1 MAPQQPAP
9 PPPLATY
16 RPSNERGPQQPTQQ
30 RRGPPPP
37 PGGGRPPRAPEPRRS
52 GGGFLRGLMYLGLL
66 FLIVAGAGV
75 GYLVIN
81 PPSDL
86 IRKTIAEQVKAKTGR
101 DLIVS
106 GPAAFSFYPG
116 MGVSLKDVTL
126 SGPPGSPGELVQM
139 AELDVNI
146 KTMPLINREVE
157 VRRLIVRKPVFD
169 LRVDKAGKKNWNFA
183 ELVEPRQYA
192 QAAPPAGTA
201 TDAPGAAAPATSGG
215 VPLSSR
221 LSQINRLEL
230 DDVRIEDGTLRFT
243 DERTGKSQEVKAVNV
258 NLSLQSLL
266 SPITA
271 NGDLNWQGEKID
283 FDGKLT
289 SAKAILEEKPARL
302 AFNAKNGLV
311 ASTFDGNLLIHD
323 GADLEGKITTNSAS
337 VRGLAKWLG
346 SALPP
351 VTGFGPMSLTGT
363 LKTNGNV
370 TSLTD
375 ANFGL
380 DGATAKGAV
389 TVTTGGVRPYVQ
401 ANLQISEL
409 DLNKYMTGATSGGAK
424 AEAAASPAAPA
435 PAPATKQAKPAAGAP
450 ESGDKI
456 EELLK
461 APGSKV
467 YGYEQRAGWSS
478 EPFNMALLGVA
489 DTDAKLQVGRLKF
502 NDIKV
507 GQSSLTV
514 ALKNR
519 VMKTTFDDVQLY
531 DGHGKGFLNVDA
543 TGKAAS
549 IGANFALDGL
559 SALPFL
565 QDSADMKWLSGKA
578 KLGLQLAS
586 TGGSQLQ
593 LIEALN
599 GKADFK
605 FADGAIVGFNV
616 PGAIRGISQG
626 KLSGLKNSPAEKT
639 DFSEL
644 SASFNVVNGVAQNQD
659 LALVSPL
666 LRVTGGG
673 AVQLPGRTVDY
684 TVKPKIVASLEGQ
697 QGAQALN
704 GLEIPVRISG
714 PWSGVKYEPDL
725 GGVLKD
731 PNKALEAVK
740 DLSRQFKGKNANEIV
755 DQLLGKKAGDGATGS
770 TSGAKSLLNKFLK
783 PQ

>member
-1 MAPQQPAP
+1 MTPQRPAP

-16 RPSNERGPQQPTQQ
+16 RPSNERGAPQPQ

-37 PGGGRPPRAPEPRRS
+37 KQTGGRPPVPPR
-52 GGGFLRGLMYLGLL
+52 GNGLL
-66 FLIVAGAGV
+66 RVLKYVALLVLVTVAGGV
-75 GYLVIN
+75 AYLAIN

-86 IRKTIAEQVKAKTGR
+86 IRRTITEQVKAKTGR
-101 DLIVS
+101 DLIVA

-116 MGVSLKDVTL
+116 MGVTLKDVSL
-126 SGPPGSPGELVQM
+126 SGPPGSPGKLVTM

-157 VRRLIVRKPVFD
+157 VRRLIVRQPVFD

-183 ELVEPRQYA
+183 ELMEPHRYA
-192 QAAPPAGTA
+192 QAAAPAATQSDAPDETAPPA
-201 TDAPGAAAPATSGG
+201 SSG
-215 VPLSSR
+215 VPLPSR
-221 LSQINRLEL
+221 LSQINHLEL

-243 DERTGKSQEVKAVNV
+243 DERSGKTQEVKAVNV
-258 NLSLQSLL
+258 NLSLKSLQSPL
-266 SPITA
+266 TA
-271 NGDLNWQGEKID
+271 DGDLAWQGEKIE
-283 FDGKLT
+283 FAGKLT
-289 SAKAILEEKPARL
+289 SAKAVLEERPARL
-302 AFNAKNGLV
+302 VFNAKNQHLT
-311 ASTFDGNLLIHD
+311 SSFDGNLLVKD
-323 GADLEGKITTNSAS
+323 GADLEGQITTKSDS

-346 SALPP
+346 TALPP
-351 VTGFGPMSLTGT
+351 VTGFGPLSIAGN

-370 TSLTD
+370 TSLNS
-375 ANFGL
+375 AKFGL
-380 DGATAKGAV
+380 DGATATGNVA
-389 TVTTGGVRPYVQ
+389 VTTGGVRPYVQ
-401 ANLQISEL
+401 ASLQISEL
-409 DLNKYMTGATSGGAK
+409 DLNKYMTSASGGAAK
-424 AEAAASPAAPA
+424 TEPAADTKTAPAGEPDNPAAS
-435 PAPATKQAKPAAGAP
+435 AP

-461 APGSKV
+461 APTTKV

-478 EPFNMALLGVA
+478 VPFNMALLGVA
-489 DTDAKLQVGRLKF
+489 DTDAKLQVGRLLF

-507 GQSSLTV
+507 GQSSLSV

-543 TGKAAS
+543 TGKAAN
-549 IGANFALDGL
+549 IGANFALDGV

-565 QDSADMKWLSGKA
+565 KDAAGQEWLSGKA

-593 LIEALN
+593 LVEALN

-616 PGAIRGISQG
+616 PGAIRGITQG
-626 KLSGLKNSPAEKT
+626 KFSGLKKSPAEKT
-639 DFSEL
+639 DFSEM

-659 LALVSPL
+659 LQFVSPL
-666 LRVTGGG
+666 LRVSGTG
-673 AVQLPGRTVDY
+673 AIQIPGRTVDY

-697 QGAQALN
+697 QGAQGLS

-714 PWSGVKYEPDL
+714 SWEKPSFEPDL
-725 GGVLKD
+725 KGVLAD
-731 PNKALEAVK
+731 PNKAVETVK
-740 DLSRQFKGKNANEIV
+740 ELSKQFKGKNAGEIV
-755 DQLLGKKAGDGATGS
+755 NDLLGKKSGDGSTGS
-770 TSGAKSLLNKFLK
+770 TSGVKGLLNKFLK

>member
-1 MAPQQPAP
+1 MTPQRPAP

-16 RPSNERGPQQPTQQ
+16 RPSNERGGSQPP

-37 PGGGRPPRAPEPRRS
+37 GGGGQRPPKAPRS

-66 FLIVAGAGV
+66 VLIVAGAGV
-75 GYLVIN
+75 AYLVVN

-86 IRKTIAEQVKAKTGR
+86 IRQTIAEQVKAKTGR
-101 DLIVS
+101 DLIVA

-116 MGVSLKDVTL
+116 MGVTLKDVSL
-126 SGPPGSPGELVQM
+126 SGPPGSPNKLVKM
-139 AELDVNI
+139 AALDVNI
-146 KTMPLINREVE
+146 KTMPLINRNIE
-157 VRRLIVRKPVFD
+157 VRRLVVRQPVFD
-169 LRVDKAGKKNWNFA
+169 LRIDKAGKKNWNFA
-183 ELVEPRQYA
+183 ELADARRFA
-192 QAAPPAGTA
+192 Q
-201 TDAPGAAAPATSGG
+201 AAAPAATANDATENSVPAAPSSAG
-215 VPLSSR
+215 VPLSAR
-221 LSQINRLEL
+221 LAQINHLEL

-243 DERTGKSQEVKAVNV
+243 DERSGKTQEVKAVNV
-258 NLSLQSLL
+258 NLSLQSLQ
-266 SPITA
+266 SPVSA
-271 NGDLNWQGEKID
+271 DGDLTWQGEKID

-289 SAKAILEEKPARL
+289 SVRAVLEEKPARL
-302 AFNAKNGLV
+302 AFNAKNGHV

-323 GADLEGKITTNSAS
+323 GADLEGKITTKSDS
-337 VRGLAKWLG
+337 VRDLAKWLG
-346 SALPP
+346 TVLPP
-351 VTGFGPMSLTGT
+351 VAGFGPMSLTGT

-370 TSLTD
+370 TSLTG

-380 DGATAKGAV
+380 DGATAAGNV

-401 ANLQISEL
+401 ANLKISEL

-424 AEAAASPAAPA
+424 AEAATPQAAPAAPA
-435 PAPATKQAKPAAGAP
+435 AKPAAGAP
-450 ESGDKI
+450 DGGDKI
-456 EELLK
+456 EQLLK
-461 APGSKV
+461 SPAAKV
-467 YGYEQRAGWSS
+467 FGYEQRAGWSS
-478 EPFNMALLGVA
+478 VPFNMALLGVA
-489 DTDAKLQVGRLKF
+489 DTDAKLQVGRLIL

-507 GQSSLTV
+507 GQTSLTV
-514 ALKNR
+514 GLKNR
-519 VMKTTFDDVQLY
+519 VMKTSFDDVQLY

-543 TGKAAS
+543 TGNTAN

-559 SALPFL
+559 SALPFMT
-565 QDSADMKWLSGKA
+565 DAADMKWLSGKA
-578 KLGLQLAS
+578 KIGLQLAS
-586 TGGSQLQ
+586 NGASQLQ
-593 LIEALN
+593 LIEGLN
-599 GKADFK
+599 GKADLK

-644 SASFNVVNGVAQNQD
+644 SASFSVVNGVAQNQD
-659 LALVSPL
+659 LSLVSPL
-666 LRVTGGG
+666 LRVTGTG

-731 PNKALEAVK
+731 PNKAIEAVK
-740 DLSRQFKGKNANEIV
+740 ELSKQFKGKNANEIV

-770 TSGAKSLLNKFLK
+770 TSGAKGLLNKFLK

>member
-1 MAPQQPAP
+1 MTPQRPAP

-16 RPSNERGPQQPTQQ
+16 RPSNERGTSQPP

-37 PGGGRPPRAPEPRRS
+37 GGGKPRPPQALRS
-52 GGGFLRGLMYLGLL
+52 GGGFLRGLMYLGMLV
-66 FLIVAGAGV
+66 LIVAGAGV
-75 GYLVIN
+75 GYLVVN

-86 IRKTIAEQVKAKTGR
+86 IRKTITEQVKAKTGR
-101 DLIVS
+101 DLIVA

-116 MGVSLKDVTL
+116 MGVTLKDVSL
-126 SGPPGSPGELVQM
+126 SGPPGSPNKLVHM
-139 AELDVNI
+139 AELGVNI
-146 KTMPLINREVE
+146 KTMPLINRNIE
-157 VRRLIVRKPVFD
+157 VRRLIVRQPVFD

-183 ELVEPRQYA
+183 ELADLRRFA
-192 QAAPPAGTA
+192 Q
-201 TDAPGAAAPATSGG
+201 AAAPASPANDAGDGNPPVAVSGG
-215 VPLSSR
+215 VPLPSR
-221 LSQINRLEL
+221 LAQINHLEL

-243 DERTGKSQEVKAVNV
+243 DERSGKTQEVKAVNV
-258 NLSLQSLL
+258 NLSLQSLQ
-266 SPITA
+266 SPVSA
-271 NGDLNWQGEKID
+271 DGDLIWQGEKID

-289 SAKAILEEKPARL
+289 SVRAVLEEKPARL
-302 AFNAKNGLV
+302 AFNAKNGHV

-323 GADLEGKITTNSAS
+323 GADLEGKITTKSES

-346 SALPP
+346 TALPP
-351 VTGFGPMSLTGT
+351 VAGFGPMSLTGT
-363 LKTNGNV
+363 VKTNGNV
-370 TSLTD
+370 TSLTG

-380 DGATAKGAV
+380 DGATATGNV

-401 ANLQISEL
+401 ANLKISEL
-409 DLNKYMTGATSGGAK
+409 DLNKYMTGATSVGAK
-424 AEAAASPAAPA
+424 AEAAVPQAAPA
-435 PAPATKQAKPAAGAP
+435 PAKSAVKPDAGAP
-450 ESGDKI
+450 DGGDKI

-461 APGSKV
+461 APAAKV

-478 EPFNMALLGVA
+478 VPFNMALLGVA
-489 DTDAKLQVGRLKF
+489 DTDAKLQVGRLIF

-507 GQSSLTV
+507 GQTSLTV
-514 ALKNR
+514 GLKNR

-543 TGKAAS
+543 TGNTAN

-559 SALPFL
+559 SALPFMT
-565 QDSADMKWLSGKA
+565 DAADMKWLSGKA
-578 KLGLQLAS
+578 KIGLQLAS
-586 TGGSQLQ
+586 NGASQLQ
-593 LIEALN
+593 LIEGLN
-599 GKADFK
+599 GKADLK

-666 LRVTGGG
+666 LRVTGAG

-714 PWSGVKYEPDL
+714 PWGGVKYEPDL

-740 DLSRQFKGKNANEIV
+740 ELSKQFKGKNANEIV

-770 TSGAKSLLNKFLK
+770 TSGAKELLNKFLK

>member
-1 MAPQQPAP
+1 MTPQRPAP

-16 RPSNERGPQQPTQQ
+16 RPSNERGTSQPP

-37 PGGGRPPRAPEPRRS
+37 GGGKPRPPQALRS
-52 GGGFLRGLMYLGLL
+52 GGGFLRGLMYLGMLV
-66 FLIVAGAGV
+66 LIVAGAGV
-75 GYLVIN
+75 GYLVVN

-86 IRKTIAEQVKAKTGR
+86 IRKTITEQVKAKTGR
-101 DLIVS
+101 DLIVA

-116 MGVSLKDVTL
+116 MGVTLKDVSL
-126 SGPPGSPGELVQM
+126 SGPPGSPNKLVHM
-139 AELDVNI
+139 AELGVNI
-146 KTMPLINREVE
+146 KTMPLINRNIE
-157 VRRLIVRKPVFD
+157 VRRLIVRQPVFD

-183 ELVEPRQYA
+183 ELADLRRFA
-192 QAAPPAGTA
+192 Q
-201 TDAPGAAAPATSGG
+201 AAAPASPANDAGDGNPPVAVSGG
-215 VPLSSR
+215 VPLPSR
-221 LSQINRLEL
+221 LAQINHLEL

-243 DERTGKSQEVKAVNV
+243 DERSGKTQEVKAVNV
-258 NLSLQSLL
+258 NLSLQSLQ
-266 SPITA
+266 SPVSA
-271 NGDLNWQGEKID
+271 DGDLIWQGEKID

-289 SAKAILEEKPARL
+289 SVRAVLEEKPARL
-302 AFNAKNGLV
+302 AFNAKNGHV

-323 GADLEGKITTNSAS
+323 GADLEGKITTKSES

-346 SALPP
+346 TALPP
-351 VTGFGPMSLTGT
+351 VAGFGPMSLTGT
-363 LKTNGNV
+363 VKTNGNV
-370 TSLTD
+370 TSLTG

-380 DGATAKGAV
+380 DGATATGYV
-389 TVTTGGVRPYVQ
+389 TVTTGGVRPFVQ
-401 ANLQISEL
+401 ANLKISEL
-409 DLNKYMTGATSGGAK
+409 DLNKYMTGATSVGAK
-424 AEAAASPAAPA
+424 AEAAVPQAAPA
-435 PAPATKQAKPAAGAP
+435 PAKSAVKPDAGAP
-450 ESGDKI
+450 DGGDKI

-461 APGSKV
+461 APAAKV

-478 EPFNMALLGVA
+478 VPFNMALLGVA
-489 DTDAKLQVGRLKF
+489 DTDAKLQVGRLIF

-507 GQSSLTV
+507 GQTSLTV
-514 ALKNR
+514 GLKNR

-543 TGKAAS
+543 TGNTAN

-559 SALPFL
+559 SALPFMT
-565 QDSADMKWLSGKA
+565 DAADMKWLSGKA
-578 KLGLQLAS
+578 KIGLQLAS
-586 TGGSQLQ
+586 NGASQLQ
-593 LIEALN
+593 LIEGLN
-599 GKADFK
+599 GKADLK

-666 LRVTGGG
+666 LRVTGAG

-740 DLSRQFKGKNANEIV
+740 ELSKQFKGKNANEIV

-770 TSGAKSLLNKFLK
+770 TSGAKELLNKFLK

>member
-1 MAPQQPAP
+1 
-9 PPPLATY
+9 
-16 RPSNERGPQQPTQQ
+16 
-30 RRGPPPP
+30 
-37 PGGGRPPRAPEPRRS
+37 
-52 GGGFLRGLMYLGLL
+52 MYLGLL
-66 FLIVAGAGV
+66 LLIVTGTGV
-75 GYLVIN
+75 GYLVVN

-101 DLIVS
+101 DLIVA

-116 MGVSLKDVTL
+116 MGVTLKDVSL
-126 SGPPGSPGELVQM
+126 SGPPGSPNKLVKM
-139 AELDVNI
+139 AALDVNI
-146 KTMPLINREVE
+146 KTMPLINRNIE
-157 VRRLIVRKPVFD
+157 VRRLVVRQPVFD
-169 LRVDKAGKKNWNFA
+169 LRIDKAGKKNWNFA
-183 ELVEPRQYA
+183 ELADARRFA
-192 QAAPPAGTA
+192 Q
-201 TDAPGAAAPATSGG
+201 AAAPAATANDAADGTPPAAGGG
-215 VPLSSR
+215 VPLPSR
-221 LSQINRLEL
+221 LAQINHLEL

-243 DERTGKSQEVKAVNV
+243 DERSGKTQEVKAVNV
-258 NLSLQSLL
+258 NLSLQSLQ
-266 SPITA
+266 SPVSA
-271 NGDLNWQGEKID
+271 DGDLTWQGEKID

-289 SAKAILEEKPARL
+289 SVRAVLEEKPARL
-302 AFNAKNGLV
+302 AFNAKNGHV

-323 GADLEGKITTNSAS
+323 GADLEGKITTKSDS
-337 VRGLAKWLG
+337 VKGLAKWLG
-346 SALPP
+346 TALPP
-351 VTGFGPMSLTGT
+351 VAGFGPMSLTGT

-370 TSLTD
+370 TSLTG

-380 DGATAKGAV
+380 DGATATGNV

-401 ANLQISEL
+401 ANLKISEL

-424 AEAAASPAAPA
+424 AEPVPAQQPV
-435 PAPATKQAKPAAGAP
+435 KPAAGAA
-450 ESGDKI
+450 EGGDKI

-461 APGSKV
+461 APPTKV

-478 EPFNMALLGVA
+478 VPFNMALLGVA
-489 DTDAKLQVGRLKF
+489 DTDAKLQVGRLIF

-507 GQSSLTV
+507 GQTSLTV
-514 ALKNR
+514 GLKNR
-519 VMKTTFDDVQLY
+519 VMKTSFDDVQLY
-531 DGHGKGFLNVDA
+531 DGRGKGFLNVDA
-543 TGKAAS
+543 TGNTAN

-559 SALPFL
+559 SALPFMT
-565 QDSADMKWLSGKA
+565 DAADMKWLSGKA
-578 KLGLQLAS
+578 KIGLQLAS
-586 TGGSQLQ
+586 NGASQLQ
-593 LIEALN
+593 LIEGLN
-599 GKADFK
+599 GKADLK

-659 LALVSPL
+659 LTLVSPL
-666 LRVTGGG
+666 LRVTGAG

-731 PNKALEAVK
+731 PNKALETVK
-740 DLSRQFKGKNANEIV
+740 ELSKQFKGKNANEIV
-755 DQLLGKKAGDGATGS
+755 DQLFGKKSGDGATGS
-770 TSGAKSLLNKFLK
+770 TSGAKGLLNKFLK

>member
-1 MAPQQPAP
+1 MTPQRPAP

-16 RPSNERGPQQPTQQ
+16 RPSNERAGSQPP

-37 PGGGRPPRAPEPRRS
+37 GGQRPPQPPRS
-52 GGGFLRGLMYLGLL
+52 GGGILRGLMYLGLL
-66 FLIVAGAGV
+66 VLIVAGAGG

-86 IRKTIAEQVKAKTGR
+86 IRKTLTEQVKAKTGR
-101 DLIVS
+101 DLIVA

-116 MGVSLKDVTL
+116 MGVTLKDVTL
-126 SGPPGSPGELVQM
+126 SGPPGSANQLVKM

-146 KTMPLINREVE
+146 KTMPLINRNIE
-157 VRRLIVRKPVFD
+157 VRRLIVRQPVFD

-183 ELVEPRQYA
+183 ELAEPRRFA
-192 QAAPPAGTA
+192 QAAAPAGTA
-201 TDAPGAAAPATSGG
+201 NDAAEDSAPPAATVAG
-215 VPLSSR
+215 VPLSAR
-221 LSQINRLEL
+221 LAKINHLEL
-230 DDVRIEDGTLRFT
+230 NDVRIEDGTLRFT
-243 DERTGKSQEVKAVNV
+243 DERSGKTQEVKAVNV
-258 NLSLQSLL
+258 NVSLPSLQGAV
-266 SPITA
+266 TA
-271 NGDLNWQGEKID
+271 DGDLTWQGEKID

-289 SAKAILEEKPARL
+289 SVRAVLEEKPARL
-302 AFNAKNGLV
+302 AFNAKNGHV

-323 GADLEGKITTNSAS
+323 GADLEGKVTTKSDS
-337 VRGLAKWLG
+337 VRDLAKWLG
-346 SALPP
+346 TALPP

-370 TSLTD
+370 TSLTG

-380 DGATAKGAV
+380 DGATAAGNV

-401 ANLQISEL
+401 ANLKISEL

-424 AEAAASPAAPA
+424 AEAAAPQAAPA
-435 PAPATKQAKPAAGAP
+435 KPAVKPAAGAP
-450 ESGDKI
+450 QGGDKI
-456 EELLK
+456 EQLLK
-461 APGSKV
+461 SPAAKV

-478 EPFNMALLGVA
+478 VPFNMALLGVA
-489 DTDAKLQVGRLKF
+489 DTDAKLQVGKLIF

-514 ALKNR
+514 GLKNR
-519 VMKTTFDDVQLY
+519 VMKTSFDEVQLY
-531 DGHGKGFLNVDA
+531 DGRGKGFLNVDA
-543 TGKAAS
+543 TGNTAN

-565 QDSADMKWLSGKA
+565 TDAADMKWLSGKA

-586 TGGSQLQ
+586 NGASQLA
-593 LIEALN
+593 LIEGLN
-599 GKADFK
+599 GKADLK

-626 KLSGLKNSPAEKT
+626 KLSGLKNSPSEKT

-644 SASFNVVNGVAQNQD
+644 SASFNIVNGVAQNQD
-659 LALVSPL
+659 LTLVSPL
-666 LRVTGGG
+666 LRVTGTG

-740 DLSRQFKGKNANEIV
+740 EIGKQFKGKNANEIV

-770 TSGAKSLLNKFLK
+770 TSGAKGLLNKFLK

>member
-1 MAPQQPAP
+1 MTPQRPAP

-16 RPSNERGPQQPTQQ
+16 RPSNERGGSQPP

-37 PGGGRPPRAPEPRRS
+37 GGGGQRPPKAPRS

-66 FLIVAGAGV
+66 VLIVAGAGV
-75 GYLVIN
+75 AYLVVN

-86 IRKTIAEQVKAKTGR
+86 IRQTIAEQVKAKTGR
-101 DLIVS
+101 DLIVA

-116 MGVSLKDVTL
+116 MGVTLKDVSL
-126 SGPPGSPGELVQM
+126 SGPPGSPNKLVKM
-139 AELDVNI
+139 AALDVNI
-146 KTMPLINREVE
+146 KTMPLINRNIE
-157 VRRLIVRKPVFD
+157 VRRLVVRQPVFD
-169 LRVDKAGKKNWNFA
+169 LRIDKAGKKNWNFA
-183 ELVEPRQYA
+183 ELADARRFA
-192 QAAPPAGTA
+192 Q
-201 TDAPGAAAPATSGG
+201 AAAPAATANDATENSVPAAPSSAG
-215 VPLSSR
+215 VPLSAR
-221 LSQINRLEL
+221 LAQINHLEL

-243 DERTGKSQEVKAVNV
+243 DERSGKTQEVKAVNV
-258 NLSLQSLL
+258 NLSLQSLQ
-266 SPITA
+266 SPVSA
-271 NGDLNWQGEKID
+271 DGDLTWQGEKID

-289 SAKAILEEKPARL
+289 SVRAVLEEKPARL
-302 AFNAKNGLV
+302 AFNAKNGHV

-323 GADLEGKITTNSAS
+323 GADLEGKITTKSDS
-337 VRGLAKWLG
+337 VRDLAKWLG
-346 SALPP
+346 TVLPP
-351 VTGFGPMSLTGT
+351 VAGFGPMSLTGT

-370 TSLTD
+370 TSLTG

-380 DGATAKGAV
+380 DGATAAGNV

-401 ANLQISEL
+401 ANLKISEL

-424 AEAAASPAAPA
+424 AEAATPQAAPAAPA
-435 PAPATKQAKPAAGAP
+435 AKPAAGAP
-450 ESGDKI
+450 DGGDKI
-456 EELLK
+456 EQLLK
-461 APGSKV
+461 SPAAKV
-467 YGYEQRAGWSS
+467 FGYEQRAGWSS
-478 EPFNMALLGVA
+478 VPFNMALLGVA
-489 DTDAKLQVGRLKF
+489 DTDAKLQVGRLIL

-507 GQSSLTV
+507 GQTSLTV
-514 ALKNR
+514 GLKNR
-519 VMKTTFDDVQLY
+519 VMKTSFDDVQLY

-543 TGKAAS
+543 TGNTAN

-559 SALPFL
+559 SALPFMT
-565 QDSADMKWLSGKA
+565 DAADMKWLSGKA
-578 KLGLQLAS
+578 KIGLQLAS
-586 TGGSQLQ
+586 NGASQLQ
-593 LIEALN
+593 LIEGLN
-599 GKADFK
+599 GKADLK

-644 SASFNVVNGVAQNQD
+644 SASFSVVNGVAQNQD
-659 LALVSPL
+659 LSLVSPL
-666 LRVTGGG
+666 LRVTGTG

-740 DLSRQFKGKNANEIV
+740 ELSKQFKGKNANEIV

-770 TSGAKSLLNKFLK
+770 TSGAKGLLNKFLK